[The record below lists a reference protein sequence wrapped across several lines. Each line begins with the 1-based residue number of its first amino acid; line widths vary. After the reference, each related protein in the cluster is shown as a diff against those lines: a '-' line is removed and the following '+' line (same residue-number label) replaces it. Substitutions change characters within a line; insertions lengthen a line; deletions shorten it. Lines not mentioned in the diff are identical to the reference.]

1 MVAGGE
7 FFGRSRIAERRSV
20 RVCPLCSWR
29 KIAWQQ
35 RFYLGQT
42 RRHPSDV
49 RFASLAD
56 MSSAIRSARRR
67 GTSEMRSSNVSPESA
82 RPPQT

>member
-29 KIAWQQ
+29 KIAWATTQPW
-35 RFYLGQT
+35 RFSLGQT

-49 RFASLAD
+49 RFASL
-56 MSSAIRSARRR
+56 
-67 GTSEMRSSNVSPESA
+67 
-82 RPPQT
+82 